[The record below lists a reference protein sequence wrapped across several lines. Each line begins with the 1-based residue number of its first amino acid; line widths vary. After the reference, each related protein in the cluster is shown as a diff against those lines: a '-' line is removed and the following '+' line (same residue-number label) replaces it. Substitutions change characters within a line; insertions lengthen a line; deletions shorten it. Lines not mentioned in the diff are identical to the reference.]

1 MVRYGIVNNLGDW
14 ANILVN
20 FSICL
25 WRFFCQSNPT
35 RKKLLEIESFETYV
49 PALSLAL
56 WDEVLLAMNICNML
70 LLTAR
75 TLKYFQVTNGGR
87 RLMNSV
93 YGAMPE
99 VLSFLP
105 IYVSVIMG
113 YTFAGHMLYGLSF
126 AEWSTFPRALFRV
139 FEMNFGLYDPGPIYD
154 AGGYLSAIYIYSST
168 VVFCI
173 LMLNVFM
180 AIVMSTWEQLS
191 EREAEKAKERAE
203 FAMKL
208 TYIDMLHLIFM
219 KEDAIDTLV
228 DVAISLE
235 EHELISLSLFA
246 KEFKA
251 TGLEIAPAVWERITQ
266 WYWDGDSK
274 LGTDVVKPSLP
285 VLRSPAKSPTIGDIG
300 VTDDVVVIHS
310 ARELDANANSTLQ
323 FKSSVLA
330 ASKGPATAKIT
341 PEITH

>member
-1 MVRYGIVNNLGDW
+1 M
-14 ANILVN
+14 
-20 FSICL
+20 
-25 WRFFCQSNPT
+25 
-35 RKKLLEIESFETYV
+35 
-49 PALSLAL
+49 SLAI

-105 IYVSVIMG
+105 IYFSVIMG

-126 AEWSTFPRALFRV
+126 IEWSTFPRALFRV
-139 FEMNFGLYDPGPIYD
+139 FEMNFGLYDPAPIYD

-168 VVFCI
+168 IVFCI

-180 AIVMSTWEQLS
+180 AIVMSAWEQLS

-203 FAMKL
+203 YASKL
-208 TYIDMLHLIFM
+208 TYVDMLHLVLM

-228 DVAISLE
+228 DIAISLE
-235 EHELISLSLFA
+235 GHDMITQGLFSQ
-246 KEFKA
+246 EFKA
-251 TGLEIAPAVWERITQ
+251 TGLEIAPTTWNRITQ
-266 WYWDGDSK
+266 WYWEESGNVAAE
-274 LGTDVVKPSLP
+274 VVMPSLP
-285 VLRSPAKSPTIGDIG
+285 HTSKTTKSPTIGDLG
-300 VTDDVVVIHS
+300 ATDDIVVVNS
-310 ARELDANANSTLQ
+310 ARDLETSSGLGLQ
-323 FKSSVLA
+323 VKSSVQSS
-330 ASKGPATAKIT
+330 SKGQATAKVT
-341 PEITH
+341 PEISQ